1 MVYSSYFFFN
11 VGFTYHIASC
21 NKVDPQTLAASSFPL
36 AFPLRSQQ
44 WWLKRKSL
52 CLLKQQML
60 RSVNLNKLKHPLK
73 MHWDFNGAKYGM
85 YGKIGDRFPDWAD
98 TGKSL

>member
-1 MVYSSYFFFN
+1 MFFFH

-52 CLLKQQML
+52 CLPKQQML
-60 RSVNLNKLKHPLK
+60 RSVNLKKLKHPLE
-73 MHWDFNGAKYGM
+73 MHRLSLDFNGAKYG
-85 YGKIGDRFPDWAD
+85 KIGDRSPGSPDWAD